1 MSDIAEKTAS
11 ATRWS
16 SPTEI
21 AIRFV
26 LPIVNVVLARLLT
39 PEAFGVVATIT
50 MIVSFAEIFTDAG
63 FQKYLIQHDFCDE
76 EELNQNTNVAFW
88 TNLIVSLFLW
98 GLIVVF
104 SEQLAD
110 LVGNHGLGIVVSVSA
125 ASLPLLAFSSI
136 QMARFKR
143 NFDFKS
149 LFFVCL

>member
-16 SPTEI
+16 SLTEI

-104 SEQLAD
+104 LS
-110 LVGNHGLGIVVSVSA
+110 N
-125 ASLPLLAFSSI
+125 
-136 QMARFKR
+136 
-143 NFDFKS
+143 
-149 LFFVCL
+149 